1 MTNRLPISSAPR
13 MKQNFVMMLV
23 AALASAGVFTVASAA
38 DTPLEQSA
46 APLVMVVDA
55 RPPIEKQTTQ
65 LSTWIGSCDNGI
77 RRLGEEQE
85 TTPRLVLLGR
95 ELSDALG
102 SKFPHSTVTVNR
114 YRVFFN
120 ASRIESEVI
129 SATGGAADHL
139 AAALLMPHDCTEVQT
154 SGGWYFPSEA
164 RTSRS
169 PLIVEINA
177 TLNGKTFAV
186 RTVYAPEA
194 ELEGHFGERIW
205 SGGEYSAEAMSAY
218 LEALREANAALI
230 NLMLRSSD

>member
-1 MTNRLPISSAPR
+1 
-13 MKQNFVMMLV
+13 MKQMLV
-23 AALASAGVFTVASAA
+23 LLLLAALTSTGVSTVARAA

-55 RPPIEKQTTQ
+55 RPSIEKQTAQ
-65 LSTWIGSCDNGI
+65 LSTWIWSCDNGI

-85 TTPRLVLLGR
+85 TTPRLVVLGGD
-95 ELSDALG
+95 LSVALG
-102 SKFPHSTVTVNR
+102 SKFPHSTVTVTR

-120 ASRIESEVI
+120 ASRVEAGVAST
-129 SATGGAADHL
+129 AGGPTEHA

-154 SGGWYFPSEA
+154 SGGWYSSSEV

-169 PLIVEINA
+169 PLIVEIDA
-177 TLNGKTFAV
+177 TLNGKSFAV
-186 RTVYAPEA
+186 RMVYAPED

-205 SGGEYSAEAMSAY
+205 SGGQYSAEAMSAY